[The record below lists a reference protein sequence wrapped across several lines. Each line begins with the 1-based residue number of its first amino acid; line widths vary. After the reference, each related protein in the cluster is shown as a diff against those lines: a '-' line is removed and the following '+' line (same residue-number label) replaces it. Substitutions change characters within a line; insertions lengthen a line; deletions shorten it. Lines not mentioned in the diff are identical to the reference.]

1 MGGQLNRAG
10 LLNLL
15 SATFKP
21 GNVLGTTVLRVAR
34 YHRACVIA
42 YVVVLWI
49 GLAVYRTAP
58 IPAADVPLINV
69 YVTCDGADSVGA
81 SLCFVVKEAII
92 SSGRYQ
98 LVDDGD
104 DKIGIG
110 VHLVSVDT
118 SPPGPAS
125 GVSSAVSVTY
135 TFFGGRF
142 EYYDS
147 AQVFSVGSKKITK
160 IASSIS
166 SQIATRTAELNS

>member
-1 MGGQLNRAG
+1 MGGH
-10 LLNLL
+10 
-15 SATFKP
+15 TFKP
-21 GNVLGTTVLRVAR
+21 AIVLGTTVLRVAR

-42 YVVVLWI
+42 YVFLLW
-49 GLAVYRTAP
+49 LPFAVYKTAP
-58 IPAADVPLINV
+58 VPATDVPRINV
-69 YVTCDGADSVGA
+69 YVTCNGADSVGP

-98 LVDDGD
+98 LVDNSD
-104 DKIGIG
+104 DKIGVG

-118 SPPGPAS
+118 SPRGPAS
-125 GVSSAVSVTY
+125 GLSSAVSVTY

-147 AQVFSVGSKKITK
+147 AQVFSVGSKKITN

-166 SQIATRTAELNS
+166 TQIATRTAELND